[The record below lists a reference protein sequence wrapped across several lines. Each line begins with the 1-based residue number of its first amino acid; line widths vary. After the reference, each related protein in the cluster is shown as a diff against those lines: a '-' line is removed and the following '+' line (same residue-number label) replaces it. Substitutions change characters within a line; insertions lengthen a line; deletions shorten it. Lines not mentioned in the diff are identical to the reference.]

1 MTKATA
7 PVPKKLREVLSF
19 MKDPTKQEPVEY
31 HDLYLDT
38 DPVVKLDDGSFLRSV
53 KIRDSYWDKPGI
65 IKVYAPWCPHCQ
77 SSVESIKKL
86 ASSLKKST
94 VYVLDGTV
102 NPMFRFAHGVNAYPT
117 FYKVLENGTVSDVSE
132 NLISWLKEL
141 EGKELALDVES
152 ILN

>member
-19 MKDPTKQEPVEY
+19 MKDPTKQAPVEY
-31 HDLYLDT
+31 HDLYVGS

-53 KIRDSYWDKPGI
+53 KIRDAHWDKPGI

-77 SSVESIKKL
+77 ASVEAINNL
-86 ASSLKKST
+86 AKSLKKST
-94 VYVLDGTV
+94 VYVIDGTV

-117 FYKVLENGTVSDVSE
+117 FYKVLKDGTVSDITE
-132 NLISWLKEL
+132 NLISWLEEL
-141 EGKELALDVES
+141 EGTEIDAAELGFL
-152 ILN
+152 